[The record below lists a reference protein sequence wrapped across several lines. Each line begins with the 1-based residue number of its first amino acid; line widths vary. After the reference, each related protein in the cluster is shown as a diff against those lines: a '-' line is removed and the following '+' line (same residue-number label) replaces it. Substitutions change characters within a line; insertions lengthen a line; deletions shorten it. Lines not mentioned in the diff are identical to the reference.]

1 MFILITAAAL
11 VAILAIMDLRQ
22 SNARIARK
30 QEIKRQARM
39 AVRREMMPPPRRAA
53 RWAKEWSRPC

>member
-1 MFILITAAAL
+1 MFILMIL
-11 VAILAIMDLRQ
+11 VAAVAVLTVVEHRQ
-22 SNARIARK
+22 ADEKIARK

-39 AVRREMMPPPRRAA
+39 AVRRELMPPPRRAA